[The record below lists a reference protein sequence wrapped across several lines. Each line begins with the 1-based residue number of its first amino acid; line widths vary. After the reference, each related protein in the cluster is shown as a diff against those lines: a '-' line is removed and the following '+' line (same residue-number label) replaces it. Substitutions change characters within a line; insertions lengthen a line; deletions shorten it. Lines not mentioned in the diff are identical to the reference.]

1 MNQNIITTYGGTLR
15 PIPEESR
22 SYGVLLQADWP
33 SGVSLQ
39 VVELAQRP
47 NILVNREG
55 EILFRMIFRKDEFW
69 EDSVE
74 RTARKIAQGAYV
86 RQKTAKERAAYL
98 VKKDQLTSCM
108 NQTKWLELRQA
119 MQEEMRFPPAYTFKL
134 LDEMESL
141 EDWNTSVIP
150 DHIGDWEPEFLPPP
164 MLVLV
169 EWLKIDPR
177 LAKGRGRL
185 IDPEITDVSNQLREV
200 LARHNISYEE
210 RYAAFII
217 YGYRRPGQFLK

>member
-1 MNQNIITTYGGTLR
+1 MNQNLITTYGGTLR
-15 PIPEESR
+15 SIPEKYR

-33 SGVSLQ
+33 NGVSLQ

-47 NILVNREG
+47 NILIYREG
-55 EILFRMIFRKDEFW
+55 EILFRMVLRKESW
-69 EDSVE
+69 EDAVE
-74 RTARKIAQGAYV
+74 RTARKIGQGAYD

-108 NQTKWLELRQA
+108 NQTKWLKLRQA
-119 MQEEMRFPPAYTFKL
+119 MQEEMPFPPAYTFKL
-134 LDEMESL
+134 LDELEPP
-141 EDWNTSVIP
+141 EDWNTSAAP
-150 DHIGDWEPEFLPPP
+150 SYIGDWESGCLSPS

-185 IDPEITDVSNQLREV
+185 IEPEITDASNQLREV
-200 LARHNISYEE
+200 LARYNISYEE
-210 RYAAFII
+210 RGAAFLI
-217 YGYRRPGQFLK
+217 YGYRRPGQFVK